1 MSALMQLLDR
11 PIAYQPSFVGLGVG
25 VTGAVLLSQL
35 VYWHNRMDAGWFY
48 KTQKEIRDETGLT
61 REEQETA
68 RRRLISAGVLE
79 EDRRGVPAK
88 LYFRVK
94 ADALELLLLKK
105 IKEKTQNAGNPHSSM
120 RESRIQECGNA
131 ADKHAE
137 NPQTSMRESS
147 APDCGN
153 PADIHTGDY
162 TEITSETTA
171 EIKPVR
177 LPAAPTDQPQEDSLK
192 IDYDEVL
199 RIFRATLPELPDV
212 LKMTDGRR
220 KALRKLW
227 KDYEMDMERWG
238 AYLRYISKK
247 CRWMLEDRPD
257 TNSGKTWRKKD
268 FDYLITE
275 KCYLKVKEERADD
288 LPKVQRQDSAAR
300 EEAYVRLV
308 SQRQQPRNEV
318 EKLAK
323 EMAGSLGRMTDYDA
337 RRAWTGIWAQAV
349 AKASENDL
357 ARIA

>member
-131 ADKHAE
+131 ADKNAE
-137 NPQTSMRESS
+137 NPQTSLRESS
-147 APDCGN
+147 APDCVLFRQSGN
-153 PADIHTGDY
+153 L
-162 TEITSETTA
+162 
-171 EIKPVR
+171 
-177 LPAAPTDQPQEDSLK
+177 LPH
-192 IDYDEVL
+192 
-199 RIFRATLPELPDV
+199 
-212 LKMTDGRR
+212 
-220 KALRKLW
+220 ALRQRDGLFTVKTGTSDFGHAFTQTRVTPRGIHW
-227 KDYEMDMERWG
+227 IAER
-238 AYLRYISKK
+238 Y
-247 CRWMLEDRPD
+247 
-257 TNSGKTWRKKD
+257 
-268 FDYLITE
+268 
-275 KCYLKVKEERADD
+275 
-288 LPKVQRQDSAAR
+288 
-300 EEAYVRLV
+300 
-308 SQRQQPRNEV
+308 
-318 EKLAK
+318 
-323 EMAGSLGRMTDYDA
+323 
-337 RRAWTGIWAQAV
+337 
-349 AKASENDL
+349 ASEL
-357 ARIA
+357 MAS

>member
-1 MSALMQLLDR
+1 M
-11 PIAYQPSFVGLGVG
+11 
-25 VTGAVLLSQL
+25 TGAVLLSQL

-105 IKEKTQNAGNPHSSM
+105 IKEKTQNAGTPHSSM

-131 ADKHAE
+131 ADKNAE
-137 NPQTSMRESS
+137 NTQTSLRKAARRLRESRRHS
-147 APDCGN
+147 YRRL
-153 PADIHTGDY
+153 HRDY
-162 TEITSETTA
+162 FRDYSRE
-171 EIKPVR
+171 KPVR
-177 LPAAPTDQPQEDSLK
+177 PPAAPTDQPQEESLK

-199 RIFRATLPELPDV
+199 RIFRTTLPELPDV

-257 TNSGKTWRKKD
+257 TNSGKTAQKGLR
-268 FDYLITE
+268 
-275 KCYLKVKEERADD
+275 
-288 LPKVQRQDSAAR
+288 LPDH
-300 EEAYVRLV
+300 
-308 SQRQQPRNEV
+308 
-318 EKLAK
+318 
-323 EMAGSLGRMTDYDA
+323 
-337 RRAWTGIWAQAV
+337 
-349 AKASENDL
+349 
-357 ARIA
+357 

>member
-131 ADKHAE
+131 ADKNAE
-137 NPQTSMRESS
+137 NPQTSLRESS

-171 EIKPVR
+171 EKKPVR
-177 LPAAPTDQPQEDSLK
+177 PPAAPTDQPQEESLK

-199 RIFRATLPELPDV
+199 RIFRTTLPELPDV

>member
-1 MSALMQLLDR
+1 MR
-11 PIAYQPSFVGLGVG
+11 PSDLVREFGNPVAYYPGLVKHMGSVNA
-25 VTGAVLLSQL
+25 VVLFCQFFYWTGKETSEL
-35 VYWHNRMDAGWFY
+35 GIY
-48 KTQKEIRDETGLT
+48 KTTEEIEVETGLT
-61 REEQETA
+61 YEEQLNA
-68 RRRLISAGVLE
+68 RKKLK
-79 EDRRGVPAK
+79 RRGVLVETNKRLEHKIYYRIDTDK
-88 LYFRVK
+88 LDEILAQAIDISPNGQSPIRETGK
-94 ADALELLLLKK
+94 AHFAN
-105 IKEKTQNAGNPHSSM
+105 T
-120 RESRIQECGNA
+120 
-131 ADKHAE
+131 E
-137 NPQTSMRESS
+137 NPDSPARE
-147 APDCGN
+147 N
-153 PADIHTGDY
+153 PVGGDGKAHFDP
-162 TEITSETTA
+162 TENTTKITTEK
-171 EIKPVR
+171 KPVR
-177 LPAAPTDQPQEDSLK
+177 PPAAPSDQSHEESLK

-199 RIFRATLPELPDV
+199 RIFRTTLPELPDV